1 MRGKIA
7 EMKQRWK
14 HSSRLFLL
22 LLRLTLGWQS
32 PPEWTRAVNR
42 RGSQLPD
49 SSLLAQKRVLKKES
63 GFSGDEEHRHYTIT
77 YSPNFNRH
85 LVSCEFKEGSGA
97 SGKKTAVRS
106 FLWLD
111 EALRVYPN
119 ATLETMDLPP
129 PFPSTQEQ
137 PTAAKLLLSRIVAG
151 AGVNE
156 SSVYYDDGRTSR
168 DLKPGSLALKNNGG
182 SYLYRFLAKLYS
194 AEPSV
199 SPAEIHRGVMDRFPR
214 IAFYDAALVHERLFF
229 LLSPLPPRDILD
241 KVIRT
246 KNQPT
251 KRSKLPVDVA
261 GNATAA
267 FCDDFHLLFHKNGYG
282 AGLSKF
288 QLAQALQSLPQY
300 WLPIYLGD
308 ALASTRKP
316 QDVLPYIF
324 YDFSSNPDAFRDATK
339 DLDHLLTGTAW
350 ADVASL
356 AHAKSSLKLTS
367 DQCRMLLYAFPTLRT
382 SDTEPNWE
390 LFQRGP
396 VRPMLMEE
404 SLVYLRIRL
413 QLDPVQI
420 TCLIKTHTRLSSY
433 TVNGSLKPIL
443 DALQSK
449 LELQSK
455 ELQQVILRMPSLLGM
470 SRSALDARITFFLL
484 EVGLTPAQLKKS
496 VLELP
501 ALLQYS
507 LGNLG
512 TKWAFFREDLH
523 IQKRSAIARMLATK
537 PMLWSLSVERNL
549 RPSAES
555 LQAFCRLS
563 SLEIGEVLS
572 NAPELL
578 LFSFEGNIEP
588 KLRFL
593 IERLDLNPIELKGLL
608 LSSPRILNYSLSG
621 SLSAKIGMIEEYLS
635 RQHELGM
642 TAKDVLMHVPSLLL
656 ASKSRLNATLSKP
669 EYFNARLIKLAR
681 PESDVPIATRRRGR
695 AVLELHLDGS
705 VSKKFASVKDAAAVI
720 GSSVSNLYT
729 ILREGK
735 RLRNRKYV
743 YDEETVE
750 VKEEHGAQERNSE
763 VPSTKPLTTGCDTCL
778 SAHVLVH
785 TCGRV
790 HPPGDDTQARGT
802 RRVGGMVVAMPS
814 LSDDFATLLEQALKD
829 LYATQLLGLE
839 KCQLDDDQDGV
850 VAQIGYTNLEAS
862 RRRCSLSAISVALRI
877 LTQLYVLI
885 GKASRAHR
893 SRTSSGGQ
901 SCPPTPTHINIT
913 TDSGYVYGLLKDTDR
928 VWEWGSALT
937 QEEFVYNGEGSKWFA
952 NTDILFSLSRAYY
965 KLVDPQ
971 GVMSS
976 LLEANIT
983 VNFVLDTRNRTPLK
997 ASEFRGKMDSW
1008 GKEAAKLFHKRSYP
1022 YQGGLA
1028 HGDAEDRSL
1037 VPTVSRS

>member
-1 MRGKIA
+1 MR
-7 EMKQRWK
+7 QRPL
-14 HSSRLFLL
+14 RVLFLF
-22 LLRLTLGWQS
+22 LRLILGWQS
-32 PPEWTRAVNR
+32 PRGSIRSENR
-42 RGSQLPD
+42 RGIQLP
-49 SSLLAQKRVLKKES
+49 SSRLLAQNRVLKQKS
-63 GFSGDEEHRHYTIT
+63 GLSRDEGHRYYTIT

-85 LVSCEFKEGSGA
+85 LVSWEFKDGSGA
-97 SGKKTAVRS
+97 SGTKTAVQS

-111 EALRVYPN
+111 EALKVYPN

-129 PFPSTQEQ
+129 PFLSNQEQ
-137 PTAAKLLLSRIVAG
+137 PTEASLLLSRIVAG

-156 SSVYYDDGRTSR
+156 SSVYYNDGRSSS

-214 IAFYDAALVHERLFF
+214 IAFYDAAVVHERLFF
-229 LLSPLPPRDILD
+229 LLSPLPPRDTLD
-241 KVIRT
+241 NVIRT
-246 KNQPT
+246 ECQLT
-251 KRSKLPVDVA
+251 KRSKPPVDIA

-267 FCDDFHLLFHKNGYG
+267 SCDDFHLLFHKCGYG

-324 YDFSSNPDAFRDATK
+324 YDLNSNPDAFRDATK

-350 ADVASL
+350 SDVASL
-356 AHAKSSLKLTS
+356 AHAKSSLKLTG
-367 DQCRMLLYAFPTLRT
+367 DQCRMLLHAFPTLRT

-396 VRPMLMEE
+396 VRPMLIEE
-404 SLVYLRIRL
+404 SLAYLRIRL
-413 QLDPVQI
+413 QLDPVQV
-420 TCLIKTHTRLSSY
+420 TGLIKTHTRLSSY
-433 TVNGSLKPIL
+433 TVNGRLKPIL
-443 DALQSK
+443 DALQTK
-449 LELQSK
+449 LKLQSK
-455 ELQQVILRMPSLLGM
+455 ELQQLILRMPSLLGM
-470 SRSALDARITFFLL
+470 SLSALEERMAFFLL
-484 EVGLTPAQLKKS
+484 EVGLTHPQLRKS

-523 IQKRSAIARMLATK
+523 IQELSAIVRMLATK

-563 SLEIGEVLS
+563 SREVGDVLS

-578 LFSFEGNIEP
+578 LFNWEGNLEP

-593 IERLDLNPIELKGLL
+593 IERLDLSPVELKGLL

-621 SLSAKIGMIEEYLS
+621 SLSTKIGMIEEYLS
-635 RQHELGM
+635 LQHKLGM
-642 TAKDVLMHVPSLLL
+642 TAKNVLMHLPSLLL

-669 EYFNARLIKLAR
+669 DCFNGRLIKLAR
-681 PESDVPIATRRRGR
+681 PESDVPIVTRRRGR

-705 VSKKFASVKDAAAVI
+705 VSKKFASVKDAAAVA
-720 GSSVSNLYT
+720 GTSVSTMYR
-729 ILREGK
+729 ILSAGK
-735 RLRNRKYV
+735 GLRNRTYV
-743 YDEETVE
+743 YDEEESFE
-750 VKEEHGAQERNSE
+750 VKVEQCKEKGNNVGHGTN
-763 VPSTKPLTTGCDTCL
+763 PPITGCDTWL
-778 SAHVLVH
+778 SVHVS
-785 TCGRV
+785 GRV
-790 HPPGDDTQARGT
+790 HPPGDATQARGT

-814 LSDDFATLLEQALKD
+814 LSDGFAALLKEALKD

-839 KCQLDDDQDGV
+839 KCQLDDDQDGL

-862 RRRCSLSAISVALRI
+862 RRRCSLSAVSVALRI
-877 LTQLYVLI
+877 VTQLYVLI
-885 GKASRAHR
+885 GKASRGQR
-893 SRTSSGGQ
+893 SQTASGEQ
-901 SCPPTPTHINIT
+901 SCPPTPTHINIAM
-913 TDSGYVYGLLKDTDR
+913 DSGYVYGLLKDTER
-928 VWEWGSALT
+928 LWEWGSALT
-937 QEEFVYNGEGSKWFA
+937 QEEFVYTGEGSKWFA

-971 GVMSS
+971 GVISN
-976 LLEANIT
+976 LLQANIT
-983 VNFVLDTRNRTPLK
+983 VNFVLDTGQTTPTK

-1008 GKEAAKLFHKRSYP
+1008 GKEAAKLFYERSYP
-1022 YQGGLA
+1022 YQGILSD
-1028 HGDAEDRSL
+1028 GDPEEQTPASNA
-1037 VPTVSRS
+1037 